1 MLCSAAAD
9 SEVDDAYA
17 TGGSRSVLTMYVF
30 TDSLVDVSN
39 NDFLPDG
46 IDLPR

>member
-1 MLCSAAAD
+1 MLCSVVAD

-17 TGGSRSVLTMYVF
+17 IGRSRSVSTMYVF
-30 TDSLVDVSN
+30 TDSLVDVGN